1 MHAERKNMINCHPAA
16 KNESAGKK
24 INTFPAR
31 SAGEKR
37 YLKRI
42 EMLLRDVQE
51 TSFVGG
57 CPSEQDPPD

>member
-1 MHAERKNMINCHPAA
+1 MFNCHPAA

-24 INTFPAR
+24 TKHISRAKR
-31 SAGEKR
+31 REKT
-37 YLKRI
+37 YLERI
-42 EMLLRDVQE
+42 EMLLRDDQE